1 MPRFLVAHP
10 HKGWDGTRRTPG
22 EVVTL
27 STEEAA
33 VRVRDGFGRLVT
45 EPYDQ
50 GGTLPSGV
58 SVVTNTTGEPIP
70 VRDADDAEAAESAAA
85 PPKMSA
91 PKAAWLE
98 FLAEQGHDR
107 QKLEGMSRGELIAL
121 AQARE

>member
-27 STEEAA
+27 STEEAT

-70 VRDADDAEAAESAAA
+70 VHAGEDAESAAT

-91 PKAAWLE
+91 PKAAWVE
-98 FLAEQGHDR
+98 FLAEQGHVR